1 MKFLSIASVLLLAPL
16 LQAEVHSLT
25 LPQALEIASRQNPE
39 VALARLDEQRAQ
51 QGIRVALDPFRPKLY
66 GGSGLAYTYGYP
78 NSIDG
83 NAPSL
88 FELKTDMAI
97 FNRPKSYEVASSRE
111 TARGSQFGA
120 QAKAEDVAYQAA
132 DLFLTA
138 STIDHQSQTLSQQ
151 LPSLQ
156 KVLEAMN
163 AAVSEGS
170 ELPLES
176 KRAKVNLAVSQER
189 LSSSQLDLDYYEML
203 LAVALGYPATDRVK
217 PLDSDLSATPTPPT
231 EEDAADMALHNN
243 RQLRQMQSSVLA
255 KELEVRSFRA
265 ARLPE
270 VNLVAQYALFAKYNY
285 VNYFQKFQRNNFQI
299 GASISIPILVGS
311 ASKGY
316 ADQNSTDMQKIRVQM
331 DQTRNRIIS
340 DTRRSY
346 ELWKKA
352 ENLRDL
358 SRLQLDLA
366 REELTVLLAKQ
377 GEGQVPMSQVEQAR
391 LEEGNRW
398 IALYEAETQVTRA
411 KLAILRQTGTLLA
424 VLGALPP
431 RRFPNACRSQTKFPL
446 SKSPAFASFTTAS
459 LPSTD

>member
-1 MKFLSIASVLLLAPL
+1 MLKLGSICILFASLVH
-16 LQAEVHSLT
+16 AEIHSLT
-25 LPQALEIASRQNPE
+25 LQQALEIAARQNPE
-39 VALARLDEQRAQ
+39 VALARLDEQRAT
-51 QGIRVALDPFRPKLY
+51 QGINVALDPFRPKVY

-88 FELKTDMAI
+88 IELKTDMAL
-97 FNRPKSYEVASSRE
+97 FNRPKSYQVASARE

-138 STIDHQSQTLSQQ
+138 STLAHEGETISQQ

-156 KVLEAMN
+156 KVTEAMS

-170 ELPLES
+170 ELPLEL
-176 KRAKVNLAVSQER
+176 KRAKVNLAMSQQR
-189 LSSSQLDLDYYEML
+189 LDSSQLDLDYYEML
-203 LAVALGYPATDRVK
+203 LAVALGYPAADRVK
-217 PLDSDLSATPTPPT
+217 PLDSDISSAPTPPS
-231 EEDAADMALHNN
+231 EEDAADMALRNN
-243 RQLRQMQSSVLA
+243 RQLRQMQSTVLA

-270 VNLVAQYALFAKYNY
+270 INLVAQYALFAKYNY

-299 GASISIPILVGS
+299 GASINIPILIGS
-311 ASKGY
+311 ASKGL
-316 ADQNSTDMQKIRVQM
+316 AEQNSTDMQKIRIQM

-352 ENLRDL
+352 ENIRDL
-358 SRLQLDLA
+358 ARMQLDLA
-366 REELTVLLAKQ
+366 REELTVLLAQ
-377 GEGQVPMSQVEQAR
+377 EGEGKVLMSRVEQAR

-411 KLAILRQTGTLLA
+411 KLSILRQTGSLLA
-424 VLGALPP
+424 ELRAV
-431 RRFPNACRSQTKFPL
+431 
-446 SKSPAFASFTTAS
+446 PAT
-459 LPSTD
+459 PIP

>member
-1 MKFLSIASVLLLAPL
+1 MMSKSAYLYFFISPL
-16 LQAEVHSLT
+16 LYAEVHSLT
-25 LPQALEIASRQNPE
+25 LQQALELAARQNPE
-39 VALARLDEQRAQ
+39 VALARLDEQRAT
-51 QGIRVALDPFRPKLY
+51 QGVQVALDPFRPKVY

-88 FELKTDMAI
+88 IQLKTDMAL
-97 FNRPKSYEVASSRE
+97 FNRPKSYEVASARE

-138 STIDHQSQTLSQQ
+138 ATLAHQGETLSQQ
-151 LPSLQ
+151 LPSLE
-156 KVLEAMN
+156 KVSEAIN
-163 AAVSEGS
+163 AAVNEGS

-176 KRAKVNLAVSQER
+176 KRAQVNLAVSQER
-189 LSSSQLDLDYYEML
+189 LNASQLDLDYYEML
-203 LAVALGYPATDRVK
+203 LAVALGYPAADRVK
-217 PLDSDLSATPTPPT
+217 PVDSDISATPLPPS
-231 EEDAADMALHNN
+231 EDDAADMALHNN
-243 RQLRQMQSSVLA
+243 RQLRQMQSAVLA
-255 KELEVRSFRA
+255 KELQVRSFRA

-285 VNYFQKFQRNNFQI
+285 VNYFQKFQRNNYQV
-299 GASISIPILVGS
+299 GASITIPLLVGS
-311 ASKGY
+311 ASKGL
-316 ADQNSTDMQKIRVQM
+316 ALQNSTDMQKIRIQM

-352 ENLRDL
+352 ENIRGL

-377 GEGQVPMSQVEQAR
+377 AEGQVLMSRVEQAR

-411 KLAILRQTGTLLA
+411 KLAILRETGTLLA
-424 VLGALPP
+424 VL
-431 RRFPNACRSQTKFPL
+431 RSV
-446 SKSPAFASFTTAS
+446 
-459 LPSTD
+459 PSTPVP